1 MCLLALIAAVLLPE
15 SPKFYYAKREFK
27 KARNV
32 IKLISGLNKSG
43 QSYEQIDSI
52 IFDSEAYLYQK
63 DVPEDLD
70 KDDSTNEGTNI
81 NESRAAEEEAVDIIQ
96 ECIDIKPLVQDGED
110 DVIQLQGTY
119 EEVWSIWQIKWN
131 FLVILA
137 LLSISSFSFYLI

>member
-1 MCLLALIAAVLLPE
+1 MCLFALIAAVLLPE

-27 KARNV
+27 KARDV

-70 KDDSTNEGTNI
+70 KEDSTNDGTNI
-81 NESRAAEEEAVDIIQ
+81 NESKAAEEELVEDI
-96 ECIDIKPLVQDGED
+96 EIKPLIKDAEN

-119 EEVWSIWQIKWN
+119 EEVWGIWQIKWN

>member
-15 SPKFYYAKREFK
+15 SPKFYYAKREFR

-32 IKLISGLNKSG
+32 IKLISGLNRSG

-81 NESRAAEEEAVDIIQ
+81 NESRAAEEEVVDIIQ

>member
-81 NESRAAEEEAVDIIQ
+81 NESRAAEEEVVDIIQ

>member
-1 MCLLALIAAVLLPE
+1 MCLFALIAAVLLPE

-27 KARNV
+27 KARDV

-52 IFDSEAYLYQK
+52 IFDSEAYLYEK

-70 KDDSTNEGTNI
+70 KEDSTNDGTNI
-81 NESRAAEEEAVDIIQ
+81 NESKAAEEELVEDI
-96 ECIDIKPLVQDGED
+96 EIKPLVKDGEN

-119 EEVWSIWQIKWN
+119 EEVWGIWQIKWN

>member
-70 KDDSTNEGTNI
+70 KENSTNEGTNI
-81 NESRAAEEEAVDIIQ
+81 NESKAAEEEVVEEI
-96 ECIDIKPLVQDGED
+96 EIKPL
-110 DVIQLQGTY
+110 I
-119 EEVWSIWQIKWN
+119 
-131 FLVILA
+131 
-137 LLSISSFSFYLI
+137 

>member
-1 MCLLALIAAVLLPE
+1 MCLFALIAAVLLPE

-27 KARNV
+27 KARDV

-52 IFDSEAYLYQK
+52 IFDSEAYLYEK

-70 KDDSTNEGTNI
+70 KEDSTNDGTNI
-81 NESRAAEEEAVDIIQ
+81 NESKAAEEELVEDI
-96 ECIDIKPLVQDGED
+96 EIKPLIKDGEN

-119 EEVWSIWQIKWN
+119 EEVWGIWQIKWN

>member
-1 MCLLALIAAVLLPE
+1 MCFIALVAAVFLPE

-63 DVPEDLD
+63 DAPEDLD
-70 KDDSTNEGTNI
+70 REDSINNGTNI
-81 NESRAAEEEAVDIIQ
+81 NGSIATEEEIVQEVENKPLIQ
-96 ECIDIKPLVQDGED
+96 EGDNE
-110 DVIQLQGTY
+110 VIQLQGTLQ
-119 EEVWSIWQIKWN
+119 EVWNIW
-131 FLVILA
+131 
-137 LLSISSFSFYLI
+137 